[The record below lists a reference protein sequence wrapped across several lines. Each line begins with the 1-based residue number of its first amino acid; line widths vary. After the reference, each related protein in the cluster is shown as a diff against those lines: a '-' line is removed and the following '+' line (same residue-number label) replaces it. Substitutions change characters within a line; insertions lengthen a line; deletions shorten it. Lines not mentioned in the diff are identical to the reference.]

1 MLLMLLKIKGNYAS
15 LEEIQKN
22 AKNSAILD
30 V

>member
-1 MLLMLLKIKGNYAS
+1 MLLMALKIKGNYDS

-22 AKNSAILD
+22 AKNSMILD